1 MPNKISFEPNP
12 KPEDVAILENG
23 IIDGEIRKNGHQ
35 AIETFAF
42 FIRDDNNSVL
52 GGCDGE
58 IWCGCIYIRHL
69 WVAKPLR
76 GNGYGAKLMLSA
88 ENLASEKGCTFVA
101 ADTMDTDVVAFY
113 QALGYRI
120 EFERYGYLKDA
131 ILYYMRRD
139 LFVK

>member
-88 ENLASEKGCTFVA
+88 ENLASEKGS
-101 ADTMDTDVVAFY
+101 
-113 QALGYRI
+113 
-120 EFERYGYLKDA
+120 RYHGHRCSSLLSSA
-131 ILYYMRRD
+131 RLPH
-139 LFVK
+139 